1 MHGPSAPMRTYAN
14 SHNLHV
20 WNALKCLRKG
30 HMRVLPQKKRGILSL
45 DGIRFYIGNDTPLGA
60 ELWHVEGHI
69 PVLIGHVHTGLLVL
83 KDRP

>member
-1 MHGPSAPMRTYAN
+1 
-14 SHNLHV
+14 
-20 WNALKCLRKG
+20 
-30 HMRVLPQKKRGILSL
+30 MRVLPQKKRGILSL

-83 KDRP
+83 NDRP